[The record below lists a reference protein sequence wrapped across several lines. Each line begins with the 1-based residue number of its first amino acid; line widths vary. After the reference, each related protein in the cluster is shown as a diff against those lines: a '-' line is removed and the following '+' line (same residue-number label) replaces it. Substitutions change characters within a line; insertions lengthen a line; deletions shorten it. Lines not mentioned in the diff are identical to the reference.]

1 GRPTS
6 RSLPSSPASPSSRS
20 RSAASGSPCG
30 ARGPPPVG
38 ARAAGG
44 SVAGVP
50 GYLRSLNP
58 QLPRAVQILQLGGL
72 ANAFGNGI
80 VLPLTFIY
88 LHNVRGIGLGTA
100 GLVLGTNAG
109 VSLVAGPLSGVFVDR
124 VGGKRTLAAA
134 LAFLTVGYGG
144 YAFVHHPWQG
154 FATAAITGVGNGAF
168 WPAQSTLIAAL
179 VTPE

>member
-80 VLPLTFIY
+80 VLPFTFIY
-88 LHNVRGIGLGTA
+88 LHNVRGIGLGVA
-100 GLVLGTNAG
+100 GIVLATNGAVSRVAAPRAG
-109 VSLVAGPLSGVFVDR
+109 RIVDRIGGRLTLAVSLG
-124 VGGKRTLAAA
+124 
-134 LAFLTVGYGG
+134 FLTLG
-144 YAFVHHPWQG
+144 
-154 FATAAITGVGNGAF
+154 AAG
-168 WPAQSTLIAAL
+168 
-179 VTPE
+179 